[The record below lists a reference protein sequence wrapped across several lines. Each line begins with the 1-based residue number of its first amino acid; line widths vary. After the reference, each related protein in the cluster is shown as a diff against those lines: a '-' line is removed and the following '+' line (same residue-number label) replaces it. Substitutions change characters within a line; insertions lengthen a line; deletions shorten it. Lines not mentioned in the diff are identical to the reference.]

1 MKILLL
7 LLMRIEIDT
16 LNSIDPYL
24 YERFMTIEP
33 NKTATKLANRSKSL
47 NGSMIMI
54 NGKPNGKEITHM
66 IKPES
71 NAKVDMKDSVTFMN
85 ELMGNKASKEEY
97 IADLM
102 KNGGLTKE
110 QAMKVISDF
119 KEKAKEQGFGDQL
132 TFSQRY
138 RKPLF
143 INSNLVQED
152 RLFSK
157 SRYYK

>member
-1 MKILLL
+1 M
-7 LLMRIEIDT
+7 IEIDT

-33 NKTATKLANRSKSL
+33 NKTATKSANRSKSL
-47 NGSMIMI
+47 NGIMI

-85 ELMGNKASKEEY
+85 ELMGNKASKKKY

-102 KNGGLTKE
+102 KNGGLTKK

-119 KEKAKEQGFGDQL
+119 KEEAKKQGFGDQL

-143 INSNLVQED
+143 INSNLVMED

-157 SRYYK
+157 SRYHK

>member
-1 MKILLL
+1 M
-7 LLMRIEIDT
+7 MIEIDT

-33 NKTATKLANRSKSL
+33 NKTATKSANRSKSL
-47 NGSMIMI
+47 NGIMI

-85 ELMGNKASKEEY
+85 ELMGNKASKKKY

-102 KNGGLTKE
+102 KNGGLTKK

-119 KEKAKEQGFGDQL
+119 KEEAKKQGFGDQL

-143 INSNLVQED
+143 INSNLVMED

-157 SRYYK
+157 SRYHK